1 MYKEVAKIIIICS
14 WCKNVMGAK
23 EPYGKHSEVITHGIC
38 STCKEEFESEATG
51 EADRI
56 ADNIKSVWKHQRSE
70 AE

>member
-1 MYKEVAKIIIICS
+1 MIIQCAF
-14 WCKNVMGAK
+14 CRNVMGTK

-38 STCKEEFESEATG
+38 EPCKKEFLSESTG

-56 ADNIKSVWKHQRSE
+56 ADNIKDVWKHQRCE